1 MEKLNYNYSFKNIPT
16 PTRAS
21 YQLTL
26 TEKIESVIKRMLW
39 KAHFF
44 LNGDKKENGT
54 KISFGFNQDTTHHHV
69 TSSYNTSKKTLL
81 TSSTI

>member
-1 MEKLNYNYSFKNIPT
+1 
-16 PTRAS
+16 
-21 YQLTL
+21 
-26 TEKIESVIKRMLW
+26 MLW

-54 KISFGFNQDTTHHHV
+54 KISSGFNQDTTHHHV